1 MASVTSLTASVHQ
14 RLATALSATL
24 PTADADPLLRR
35 SDRADYQAN
44 GILALAKKAKANPR
58 ELATQVV
65 ARVESGELIGEIE
78 VSGPGFLNI
87 TLTDRAITQNLAARY
102 ADDTGRLGVP
112 TAERPGTTVIDYAQP
127 NVAKEMHVGHLR
139 SAVIGDAVVQ
149 ILEFTG
155 ENVVRRHHIGDWG
168 TQFGMLIQYLDEHP
182 HELDHKD
189 ARVSGEEAMSNLDR
203 LYKAAR
209 KLFDSDEEFKTRARR
224 RVVDLQ
230 AGDPHT
236 LATWQKF
243 VDESKIYFFSVFEK
257 LDMEVRDAD
266 IVGES
271 GYNDMLDETC
281 RLLEESGVAVRSE
294 GALCVFFD
302 DVKGPDGN
310 PVPLIVKKS
319 DGGYGYAATDLSAIR
334 DRVFHL
340 KANSLLYVV
349 DARQSLHFKMVFE
362 TARRAGWL
370 NDDDVKAFQL
380 AFGTVLGKDGKP
392 FKTREG
398 ETIRLVDL
406 LDEAI
411 DRATAVVRE
420 KAEKVGL
427 TEEEIVENGRYVGI
441 GAVKYADLS
450 TSAVRDYKFDL
461 DQMVSLNG
469 DTSVYLQYA
478 YARIQSILRKAGEA
492 GPAAH
497 PELELA
503 PAERALGLH
512 LDQFGEAVAEV
523 AESYEP
529 HKLAAYLFRLATLLT
544 SFYDQCPVLKAES
557 PAQVENRLFLVDL
570 TARTLHRGM
579 ALLATRTPSPH
590 APPPGYRPP
599 AAGRVALRHPRP
611 GRCRCLPLQSL
622 AWRPFP
628 IRCPSWRPTRAGVC
642 SGLNSRFRRGG

>member
-14 RLATALSATL
+14 RLATALTAAL
-24 PTADADPLLRR
+24 PEADADPLLRR

-65 ARVESGELIGEIE
+65 AQVESGEVIKEIE

-87 TLTDRAITQNLAARY
+87 TLTDRAITENLAARY
-102 ADDTGRLGVP
+102 ADADARLGVP
-112 TAERPGTTVIDYAQP
+112 LAEHPGTTVIDYAQP

-189 ARVSGEEAMSNLDR
+189 AQVSGEEAMSNLDR

-257 LDMEVRDAD
+257 LDMEIRDAD

-334 DRVFHL
+334 DRVFNL

-370 NDDDVKAFQL
+370 NDEDVKAEIKLFQL

-427 TEEEIVENGRYVGI
+427 TEEEIVENGRYVGV

-478 YARIQSILRKAGEA
+478 YARIQSILRKAGESA
-492 GPAAH
+492 APTAH
-497 PELELA
+497 PEVELA

-512 LDQFGEAVAEV
+512 LDQFGETLAEV

-529 HKLAAYLFRLATLLT
+529 HKLASYLFKLATLLT
-544 SFYDQCPVLKAES
+544 TFYDQCPVLKADT
-557 PAQVENRLFLVDL
+557 PAQMENRLFLIDL

-579 ALLATRTPSPH
+579 GLLGIRTPDK
-590 APPPGYRPP
+590 
-599 AAGRVALRHPRP
+599 L
-611 GRCRCLPLQSL
+611 
-622 AWRPFP
+622 
-628 IRCPSWRPTRAGVC
+628 
-642 SGLNSRFRRGG
+642 

>member
-14 RLATALSATL
+14 RLATALTAAL
-24 PTADADPLLRR
+24 PEADADPLLRR

-58 ELATQVV
+58 ELAAQVV
-65 ARVESGELIGEIE
+65 AQVESGEVIKEIE

-87 TLTDRAITQNLAARY
+87 TLTDRAITENLAERY
-102 ADDTGRLGVP
+102 ADPENRLGVP
-112 TAERPGTTVIDYAQP
+112 LAAHPGTTVIDYAQP

-257 LDMEVRDAD
+257 LDMEIRDAD

-302 DVKGPDGN
+302 DIKGPDGN

-334 DRVFHL
+334 DRVFNL

-370 NDDDVKAFQL
+370 NDEDVKAFQL

-411 DRATAVVRE
+411 DRATTVVRE
-420 KAEKVGL
+420 KAEKMGL
-427 TEEEIVENGRYVGI
+427 AEEEIVENGRYVGV

-492 GPAAH
+492 AAPTAH

-512 LDQFGEAVAEV
+512 LDQFGETLAEV

-529 HKLAAYLFRLATLLT
+529 HKLAAYLFKLATLLT
-544 SFYDQCPVLKAES
+544 TFYDQCPVLKAET
-557 PAQVENRLFLVDL
+557 PAKVENRLFLVDL

-579 ALLATRTPSPH
+579 GLLGIRTPDK
-590 APPPGYRPP
+590 
-599 AAGRVALRHPRP
+599 L
-611 GRCRCLPLQSL
+611 
-622 AWRPFP
+622 
-628 IRCPSWRPTRAGVC
+628 
-642 SGLNSRFRRGG
+642 

>member
-1 MASVTSLTASVHQ
+1 MASVTSLSDSVHQ
-14 RLATALSATL
+14 RLAAALSAAL
-24 PTADADPLLRR
+24 PQAGSADPLLRR
-35 SDRADYQAN
+35 SDRADFQAN
-44 GILALAKKAKANPR
+44 GILALAKKEKANPR

-65 ARVESGELIGEIE
+65 SGVESGELIKDVE

-87 TLTDRAITQNLAARY
+87 TLTDSAITRNLAARY

-112 TAERPGTTVIDYAQP
+112 HTEQPGTTVVDYAQP

-139 SAVIGDAVVQ
+139 SAVIGDAVVKL
-149 ILEFTG
+149 LEFTG

-168 TQFGMLIQYLDEHP
+168 TQFGMLIQYLEEHP
-182 HELDHKD
+182 HELDHKAD
-189 ARVSGEEAMSNLDR
+189 EVSGEEAMSNLDR

-209 KLFDSDEEFKTRARR
+209 KLFDADEEFKTRARR

-230 AGDPHT
+230 VGDPQT

-257 LDMEVRDAD
+257 LDMEIRDAD

-271 GYNDMLDETC
+271 GYNDMLAETC

-302 DVKGPDGN
+302 DIKGPDGN
-310 PVPLIVKKS
+310 PVPLIVQKS

-334 DRVFHL
+334 DRVFNL
-340 KANSLLYVV
+340 KANSIIYVV

-362 TARRAGWL
+362 TARKAGWL
-370 NDDDVKAFQL
+370 GEDVKAHQL

-398 ETIRLVDL
+398 ETVRLVDL

-411 DRATAVVRE
+411 DRASAVVRE
-420 KAEKVGL
+420 KAQDLSEAEIAERGAQVG
-427 TEEEIVENGRYVGI
+427 V

-450 TSAVRDYKFDL
+450 TSANRDYKFDL

-492 GPAAH
+492 RPAAH
-497 PELELA
+497 PELELHE
-503 PAERALGLH
+503 AERALGLH
-512 LDQFGEAVAEV
+512 ADSFAATVAE
-523 AESYEP
+523 AATEYAP
-529 HKLAAYLFRLATLLT
+529 HKLAAYLYQLASLYTT
-544 SFYDQCPVLKAES
+544 FYDKCPVLKAET
-557 PAQVENRLFLVDL
+557 PEQIENRLFLCDV

-579 ALLATRTPSPH
+579 DLLGIRTPE
-590 APPPGYRPP
+590 R
-599 AAGRVALRHPRP
+599 L
-611 GRCRCLPLQSL
+611 
-622 AWRPFP
+622 
-628 IRCPSWRPTRAGVC
+628 
-642 SGLNSRFRRGG
+642 

>member
-14 RLATALSATL
+14 RLADALSAAL
-24 PTADADPLLRR
+24 PEAGSADPLLRR
-35 SDRADYQAN
+35 SDRADFQAN

-65 ARVESGELIGEIE
+65 ARVESGEVIKDIE

-87 TLTDRAITQNLAARY
+87 TITDKAITENLAARY
-102 ADDTGRLGVP
+102 EDGERLGVP
-112 TAERPGTTVIDYAQP
+112 LAENPGTTVIDYAQP

-155 ENVVRRHHIGDWG
+155 ESVVRRHHIGDWG
-168 TQFGMLIQYLDEHP
+168 TQFGMLIQYLIEHP
-182 HELDHKD
+182 HELDHKG
-189 ARVSGEEAMSNLDR
+189 AAEVSGEEAMSNLNR

-209 KLFDSDEEFKTRARR
+209 TLFDSDEEFKTRARR

-230 AGDPHT
+230 AGEPET
-236 LATWQKF
+236 LAMWQKF
-243 VDESKIYFFSVFEK
+243 VDESKIYFYSVFDK
-257 LDMEVRDAD
+257 LDMEIQDPDV
-266 IVGES
+266 VGES

-281 RLLEESGVAVRSE
+281 RLLEESGVAVRSD

-334 DRVFHL
+334 DRVFNL
-340 KANSLLYVV
+340 KANTLVYVV

-370 NDDDVKAFQL
+370 GDDVQAQQL

-398 ETIRLVDL
+398 ETVRLVDL

-427 TEEEIVENGRYVGI
+427 SEQEIEENGRYVGI

-478 YARIQSILRKAGEA
+478 YARIRSIFGKAGDRA
-492 GPAAH
+492 PLAH

-512 LDQFGEAVAEV
+512 LDRFGETLDEAADEY
-523 AESYEP
+523 AP
-529 HKLAAYLFRLATLLT
+529 HKLAAYLYQLASLYTT
-544 SFYDQCPVLKAES
+544 FYDQCPVIKPA
-557 PAQVENRLFLVDL
+557 PAQEVAENRLFLCDL
-570 TARTLHRGM
+570 TARTLHQGM
-579 ALLATRTPSPH
+579 ALLGIRTPE
-590 APPPGYRPP
+590 R
-599 AAGRVALRHPRP
+599 L
-611 GRCRCLPLQSL
+611 
-622 AWRPFP
+622 
-628 IRCPSWRPTRAGVC
+628 
-642 SGLNSRFRRGG
+642 

>member
-1 MASVTSLTASVHQ
+1 MASVTSLSDSVQQHLAS
-14 RLATALSATL
+14 ALSATL
-24 PTADADPLLRR
+24 PQAAGADPLLRR
-35 SDRADYQAN
+35 SDRADFQAN

-65 ARVESGELIGEIE
+65 SQLVTGDQLIKDVE

-87 TLTDRAITQNLAARY
+87 TIADRAITGKLAARY
-102 ADDTGRLGVP
+102 ADETGRLGVP
-112 TAERPGTTVIDYAQP
+112 YAEHPGTTVIDYAQP

-139 SAVIGDAVVQ
+139 SAVIGDSVVQ
-149 ILEFTG
+149 LLEFTG

-189 ARVSGEEAMSNLDR
+189 TQVTGEEAMSNLDR

-209 KLFDSDEEFKTRARR
+209 KKFDSDEEFKTRARR

-230 AGDPHT
+230 AGDPRT
-236 LATWQKF
+236 LAMWQKF

-257 LDMEVRDAD
+257 LDMEIQDPD

-271 GYNDMLDETC
+271 GYNDMLAETC

-294 GALCVFFD
+294 GALCVFFED
-302 DVKGPDGN
+302 IKGPDGN
-310 PVPLIVKKS
+310 PVPLIVQKS

-334 DRVFHL
+334 DRVFNL
-340 KANSLLYVV
+340 KANTLLYVV
-349 DARQSLHFKMVFE
+349 DARQSLHFRMVFE

-370 NDDDVKAFQL
+370 GDDVKAHQL

-398 ETIRLVDL
+398 ETVRLVDL

-411 DRATAVVRE
+411 DRASAVVRE
-420 KAEKVGL
+420 KAQDL
-427 TEEEIVENGRYVGI
+427 SEEEIAERGAQVGI

-450 TSAVRDYKFDL
+450 TSANRDYKFDL

-478 YARIQSILRKAGEA
+478 YARIRSILRKAGETR
-492 GPAAH
+492 PAAH
-497 PELELA
+497 PELGLSD
-503 PAERALGLH
+503 AERALGLH
-512 LDQFGEAVAEV
+512 VDAFAQTVAEAA
-523 AESYEP
+523 AEYAP
-529 HKLAAYLFRLATLLT
+529 HKLAAYLYQLASLYT
-544 SFYDQCPVLKAES
+544 SFYDKCPVLKAET
-557 PAQVENRLFLVDL
+557 PAQVENRLFLCDI
-570 TARTLHRGM
+570 TARTLHQGM
-579 ALLATRTPSPH
+579 ALLGIRTPEK
-590 APPPGYRPP
+590 
-599 AAGRVALRHPRP
+599 L
-611 GRCRCLPLQSL
+611 
-622 AWRPFP
+622 
-628 IRCPSWRPTRAGVC
+628 
-642 SGLNSRFRRGG
+642 

>member
-1 MASVTSLTASVHQ
+1 MAPVTSLTASVHQ
-14 RLATALSATL
+14 RLATALSAAL
-24 PTADADPLLRR
+24 PEAAPADPLLRR
-35 SDRADYQAN
+35 SDRADFQAN

-65 ARVESGELIGEIE
+65 TRVESGDVIKDIE

-87 TLTDRAITQNLAARY
+87 TITDKAITRNLAERY
-102 ADDTGRLGVP
+102 ADTDGRLGVP
-112 TAERPGTTVIDYAQP
+112 YAEHPGTTVIDYAQP

-182 HELDHKD
+182 HELDHQQGED
-189 ARVSGEEAMSNLDR
+189 LQQSGEQAMSNLDR

-209 KLFDSDEEFKTRARR
+209 KLFDSDDEFKTRARR

-230 AGDPHT
+230 AGDPRT

-257 LDMEVRDAD
+257 LDMEIRDPD

-271 GYNDMLDETC
+271 GYNDMLAETC

-302 DVKGPDGN
+302 DIKGPDGN
-310 PVPLIVKKS
+310 PVPLIVQKS

-334 DRVFHL
+334 DRVFNL
-340 KANSLLYVV
+340 KSNTLLYVV

-370 NDDDVKAFQL
+370 NDDVKALQL

-398 ETIRLVDL
+398 ETVRLVDL

-411 DRATAVVRE
+411 DRASAVVRE
-420 KAEKVGL
+420 KAQDL
-427 TEEEIVENGRYVGI
+427 SEEEIAERGAQVGI

-450 TSAVRDYKFDL
+450 TSASRDYKFDL

-478 YARIQSILRKAGEA
+478 YARIRSILRKAGDVR
-492 GPAAH
+492 PSAH
-497 PELELA
+497 PELDLA
-503 PAERALGLH
+503 EAERSLGLH
-512 LDQFGEAVAEV
+512 IDAFAETVSEV
-523 AESYEP
+523 AAEYAP
-529 HKLAAYLFRLATLLT
+529 HKLAAYLYQLASLYTT
-544 SFYDQCPVLKAES
+544 FYDKCPVLKAET
-557 PAQVENRLFLVDL
+557 PAQVENRLFLCDI
-570 TARTLHRGM
+570 TARTLHQGM
-579 ALLATRTPSPH
+579 ALLGIRTPE
-590 APPPGYRPP
+590 R
-599 AAGRVALRHPRP
+599 L
-611 GRCRCLPLQSL
+611 
-622 AWRPFP
+622 
-628 IRCPSWRPTRAGVC
+628 
-642 SGLNSRFRRGG
+642 

>member
-1 MASVTSLTASVHQ
+1 MASVTSLSDSVQQHLAS
-14 RLATALSATL
+14 ALSAAL
-24 PTADADPLLRR
+24 PEAAGADPLLRR

-65 ARVESGELIGEIE
+65 SGIVTGEVIADVE

-87 TLTDRAITQNLAARY
+87 TVADKAITENLAARY

-112 TAERPGTTVIDYAQP
+112 YAAHPGTTVIDYAQP

-139 SAVIGDAVVQ
+139 SAVIGDAMVRL
-149 ILEFTG
+149 LEFTG

-182 HELDHKD
+182 HELDHKESE
-189 ARVSGEEAMSNLDR
+189 VSGEEAMSNLDR
-203 LYKAAR
+203 LYKTAR

-230 AGDPHT
+230 AGDPKT
-236 LATWQKF
+236 LAIWQKF
-243 VDESKIYFFSVFEK
+243 VDESKIYFFSVFDK
-257 LDMEVRDAD
+257 LDMEVRDPD

-271 GYNDMLDETC
+271 GYNDMLAETC

-302 DVKGPDGN
+302 DIKGPEGN
-310 PVPLIVKKS
+310 PVPLIVQKS

-334 DRVFHL
+334 DRVFNL
-340 KANSLLYVV
+340 KATTLLYVV
-349 DARQSLHFKMVFE
+349 DARQALHFRMVFE

-370 NDDDVKAFQL
+370 NDDVTALQL

-398 ETIRLVDL
+398 ETVKLENL
-406 LDEAI
+406 LDEAVE
-411 DRATAVVRE
+411 RATAVVRE

-427 TEEEIVENGRYVGI
+427 TEDEIVENGRYVGV

-492 GPAAH
+492 RPAAH
-497 PELELA
+497 PELALA

-512 LDQFGEAVAEV
+512 LDQFAETVLEV
-523 AESYEP
+523 AAAREP
-529 HKLAAYLFRLATLLT
+529 HKMAAYLYQLASLLT
-544 SFYDQCPVLKAES
+544 SFYDQCPVLKADS
-557 PAQVENRLFLVDL
+557 PAQVANRLFLVDL
-570 TARTLHRGM
+570 TARTLHEGM
-579 ALLATRTPSPH
+579 ALLGIRTP
-590 APPPGYRPP
+590 GK
-599 AAGRVALRHPRP
+599 L
-611 GRCRCLPLQSL
+611 
-622 AWRPFP
+622 
-628 IRCPSWRPTRAGVC
+628 
-642 SGLNSRFRRGG
+642 

>member
-1 MASVTSLTASVHQ
+1 MASVTSLSDSVHQ
-14 RLATALSATL
+14 RLAAALSAAL
-24 PTADADPLLRR
+24 PQAGSADPLLRR
-35 SDRADYQAN
+35 SDRADFQAN
-44 GILALAKKAKANPR
+44 GILALAKKEKANPR

-65 ARVESGELIGEIE
+65 SGVESGELIKDVE

-87 TLTDRAITQNLAARY
+87 TLTDRAITHNLAARY

-112 TAERPGTTVIDYAQP
+112 HTEQPGTTVIDYAQP

-149 ILEFTG
+149 LLEFTG

-168 TQFGMLIQYLDEHP
+168 TQFGMLIQYLEEHP
-182 HELDHKD
+182 HELDHK
-189 ARVSGEEAMSNLDR
+189 AGEASGEEAMSNLDR

-209 KLFDSDEEFKTRARR
+209 KLFDADEEFKTRARR

-230 AGDPHT
+230 AGDPQT

-257 LDMEVRDAD
+257 LDMEIRDAD

-271 GYNDMLDETC
+271 GYNDMLAETC

-302 DVKGPDGN
+302 DIKGPDGN
-310 PVPLIVKKS
+310 PVPLIVQKS

-334 DRVFHL
+334 DRVFNL
-340 KANSLLYVV
+340 KANSLIYVV

-362 TARRAGWL
+362 TARKAGWL
-370 NDDDVKAFQL
+370 GEDVKAYQL

-398 ETIRLVDL
+398 ETVRLVDL

-411 DRATAVVRE
+411 DRASAVVRE
-420 KAEKVGL
+420 KAQDL
-427 TEEEIVENGRYVGI
+427 SEEEIAERGTQVGV

-450 TSAVRDYKFDL
+450 TSANRDYKFDL

-478 YARIQSILRKAGEA
+478 YARIQSILRKAGA
-492 GPAAH
+492 SRPAAH
-497 PELELA
+497 PELELHE
-503 PAERALGLH
+503 AERALGLH
-512 LDQFGEAVAEV
+512 ADSFAATVAE
-523 AESYEP
+523 AATEYAP
-529 HKLAAYLFRLATLLT
+529 HKLAAYLYQLASLYTT
-544 SFYDQCPVLKAES
+544 FYDKCPVLKAET
-557 PAQVENRLFLVDL
+557 QEQIENRLFLCDV

-579 ALLATRTPSPH
+579 DLLGIRTPE
-590 APPPGYRPP
+590 R
-599 AAGRVALRHPRP
+599 L
-611 GRCRCLPLQSL
+611 
-622 AWRPFP
+622 
-628 IRCPSWRPTRAGVC
+628 
-642 SGLNSRFRRGG
+642 

>member
-1 MASVTSLTASVHQ
+1 MASVTSLSDSVHQ
-14 RLATALSATL
+14 RLAAALSAAL
-24 PTADADPLLRR
+24 PQAGSADPLLRR
-35 SDRADYQAN
+35 SDRADFQAN
-44 GILALAKKAKANPR
+44 GILALAKKEKANPR

-65 ARVESGELIGEIE
+65 AQVESGGLLEDIE

-87 TLTDRAITQNLAARY
+87 TVSDRAITENLSARY

-112 TAERPGTTVIDYAQP
+112 RAENPGTTVIDYAQP

-149 ILEFTG
+149 LLEFTG

-182 HELDHKD
+182 HELDHGS
-189 ARVSGEEAMSNLDR
+189 AEVSGEEAMSNLDR
-203 LYKAAR
+203 LYKASR

-230 AGDPHT
+230 AGDEKT
-236 LATWQKF
+236 LAMWQKF

-257 LDMEVRDAD
+257 LDMEIRDAD

-271 GYNDMLDETC
+271 GYNDMLAETC

-302 DVKGPDGN
+302 DIKGPDGK
-310 PVPLIVKKS
+310 PVPLIVQKS

-334 DRVFHL
+334 DRVFNL
-340 KANSLLYVV
+340 KADSLIYVV

-362 TARRAGWL
+362 TARKAGWL
-370 NDDDVKAFQL
+370 NDDVKAYQL

-398 ETIRLVDL
+398 ETVRLVDL
-406 LDEAI
+406 LDEAL
-411 DRATAVVRE
+411 DRASAVVRE
-420 KAEKVGL
+420 KAQDL
-427 TEEEIVENGRYVGI
+427 SEEEIAERGAQVGV

-450 TSAVRDYKFDL
+450 TSANRDYKFDL

-478 YARIQSILRKAGEA
+478 YARIQSILRKAGEVR
-492 GPAAH
+492 PAAH
-497 PELELA
+497 PELELHA
-503 PAERALGLH
+503 AERALGLH
-512 LDQFGEAVAEV
+512 LDAFAETVTEAAREY
-523 AESYEP
+523 AP
-529 HKLAAYLFRLATLLT
+529 HKMTAYLYQLASLYTT
-544 SFYDQCPVLKAES
+544 FYDKCPVLKAET
-557 PAQVENRLFLVDL
+557 PQQVENRLFLCDI

-579 ALLATRTPSPH
+579 SLLGIRTPE
-590 APPPGYRPP
+590 R
-599 AAGRVALRHPRP
+599 L
-611 GRCRCLPLQSL
+611 
-622 AWRPFP
+622 
-628 IRCPSWRPTRAGVC
+628 
-642 SGLNSRFRRGG
+642 

>member
-1 MASVTSLTASVHQ
+1 MASVTSLTATVHQ
-14 RLATALSATL
+14 RLADALTAAL
-24 PTADADPLLRR
+24 PETTPDTTTADPLLRR
-35 SDRADYQAN
+35 SDRADFQAN

-58 ELATQVV
+58 DLATQVV
-65 ARVESGELIGEIE
+65 DRVVKGDVIKDIE

-87 TLTDRAITQNLAARY
+87 TITDRAITENLAARATDP
-102 ADDTGRLGVP
+102 ADRLGVP
-112 TAERPGTTVIDYAQP
+112 FTENPGTTVIDYAQP

-149 ILEFTG
+149 VLEFVG
-155 ENVVRRHHIGDWG
+155 ETVVRRHHIGDWG

-182 HELDHKD
+182 HELDHKSAED
-189 ARVSGEEAMSNLDR
+189 GAVTGEEAMSNLNR

-209 KLFDSDEEFKTRARR
+209 THFDSDEEFKTRARR

-257 LDMEVRDAD
+257 LDMEIRDAD

-281 RLLEESGVAVRSE
+281 RLLEEAGVAVWSE

-334 DRVFHL
+334 DRVFNL
-340 KANSLLYVV
+340 KADNLIYVV

-370 NDDDVKAFQL
+370 NGDAKAEQL

-420 KAEKVGL
+420 KAEKIGL
-427 TEEEIVENGRYVGI
+427 TEDEIVENGRYVGI

-478 YARIQSILRKAGEA
+478 YARIQSILRKAGDA
-492 GPAAH
+492 RPLAH
-497 PELELA
+497 PELGLA

-512 LDQFGEAVAEV
+512 LDQFGELLLDVA
-523 AESYEP
+523 SGYEP
-529 HKLAAYLFRLATLLT
+529 HKLAAYLYQLASHLT
-544 SFYDQCPVLKAES
+544 TFYDQCQVLSDANPKEV
-557 PAQVENRLFLVDL
+557 VENRLFLVDL
-570 TARTLHRGM
+570 TARTLHQGM
-579 ALLATRTPSPH
+579 ALLGIRTPD
-590 APPPGYRPP
+590 R
-599 AAGRVALRHPRP
+599 L
-611 GRCRCLPLQSL
+611 
-622 AWRPFP
+622 
-628 IRCPSWRPTRAGVC
+628 
-642 SGLNSRFRRGG
+642 